1 MFFHNFKY
9 SLKVLLKNKAL
20 LFWTFIFP
28 IVLGTFYNMAFSN
41 IEKSEKMSVMD
52 IAIVESDN
60 FNDNQIYKEAFN
72 SLSDKNNDDR
82 LFNITYTNLGESK
95 KLLEENKIVGYLVFD
110 ESDINITVNSN
121 GDYETILKIAVDEIT
136 SEKKI
141 YETLVKKEVE
151 GQVRNGNYNIDY
163 EKIMSNITEK
173 IKSSDVKIKN
183 ITSNN
188 ISYTMI
194 EYYNLVAMAS
204 LYGALISMFIV
215 NKKLAN
221 MDSVGKRTSISSIK
235 KGSMLISSLLA
246 SYIVQLMGL
255 LLLFLYTIFV
265 IKVDYGNNLWL
276 VLLLASAGSLAGLSL
291 GVAIATLIKTHEGA
305 KTGILIAITMT
316 WCFLAGMTGITM
328 KYVID
333 KNIAILNIINPANM
347 ITDGFYAL
355 YYYDTLN
362 RFYFYIISL
371 FVFSIIMILISLR
384 GLRREQYDSI

>member
-41 IEKSEKMSVMD
+41 IEKSEKMSVID
-52 IAIVESDN
+52 IAIVESDD
-60 FNDNQIYKEAFN
+60 FNDNQIYREAFD
-72 SLSDKNNDDR
+72 SLSNEDSDNR
-82 LFNITYTNLGESK
+82 LFNITYTNLDESK
-95 KLLEENKIVGYLVFD
+95 KLLENNKIVGYLVFD
-110 ESDINITVNSN
+110 GSDINITVNSN

-136 SEKKI
+136 SEKKM

-151 GQVRNGNYNIDY
+151 GQIKKGNYYIDY
-163 EKIMSNITEK
+163 KKIVNNITER
-173 IKSSDVKIKN
+173 IKGSDVKIKN

-221 MDSVGKRTSISSIK
+221 MDSVGKRTAISPTK
-235 KGSMLISSLLA
+235 KGSMLIGSLLA
-246 SYIVQLMGL
+246 SYIVQLIGL
-255 LLLFLYTIFV
+255 TLLFLYTIFV
-265 IKVDYGNNLWL
+265 IKVDYGNNLLL
-276 VLLLASAGSLAGLSL
+276 VFLLASAGSLAGLSL
-291 GVAIATLIKTHEGA
+291 GIAIATLIKTHEGA

-333 KNIAILNIINPANM
+333 KNIPILNIINPANM

-362 RFYFYIISL
+362 RFYFDVVSL
-371 FVFSIIMILISLR
+371 FIFSIIMVLISLR